1 MRQKT
6 CPYCKRRFKPSRY
19 HPNQKVCGSG
29 ECQRRRRAD
38 YHRWKLDTDPAYKEQ
53 CRRSQRKWRKANP
66 DYMRRYLARRAI
78 PNRSVRSTGSL
89 VKELERLLDLARD
102 NSLIDLRSS
111 NATILLV
118 CPKEAAGEKNSLA
131 YTKNIVADAK
141 LIVFEGSLKY
151 VLSSQE

>member
-1 MRQKT
+1 
-6 CPYCKRRFKPSRY
+6 
-19 HPNQKVCGSG
+19 
-29 ECQRRRRAD
+29 
-38 YHRWKLDTDPAYKEQ
+38 
-53 CRRSQRKWRKANP
+53 
-66 DYMRRYLARRAI
+66 MRRYLARRAI

-102 NSLIDLRSS
+102 NSLLDLRSS

-118 CPKEAAGEKNSLA
+118 CPKETAGEKNSLA
-131 YTKNIVADAK
+131 YAKNIVADAK

>member
-1 MRQKT
+1 
-6 CPYCKRRFKPSRY
+6 
-19 HPNQKVCGSG
+19 
-29 ECQRRRRAD
+29 
-38 YHRWKLDTDPAYKEQ
+38 
-53 CRRSQRKWRKANP
+53 
-66 DYMRRYLARRAI
+66 
-78 PNRSVRSTGSL
+78 L

-141 LIVFEGSLKY
+141 LIVFEGSLQY
-151 VLSSQE
+151 VLSRQT

>member
-1 MRQKT
+1 
-6 CPYCKRRFKPSRY
+6 
-19 HPNQKVCGSG
+19 
-29 ECQRRRRAD
+29 
-38 YHRWKLDTDPAYKEQ
+38 
-53 CRRSQRKWRKANP
+53 
-66 DYMRRYLARRAI
+66 MRRYLARRPI

-131 YTKNIVADAK
+131 YAKNIVADAK
-141 LIVFEGSLKY
+141 LIVFEGSFQW
-151 VLSSQE
+151 VLSRQT